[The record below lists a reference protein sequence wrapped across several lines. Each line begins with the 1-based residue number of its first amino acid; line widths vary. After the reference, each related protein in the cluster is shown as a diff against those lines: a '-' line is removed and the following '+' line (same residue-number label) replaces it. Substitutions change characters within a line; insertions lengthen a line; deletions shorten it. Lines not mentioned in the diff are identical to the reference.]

1 MKPILKQSLKRLGIT
16 ALVYGFFAVCVQG
29 IGAIL
34 LLVGFTCSK
43 NFSPDYE
50 KYHLWGS
57 IALWGICFFAIFM
70 RVDEVT
76 NKLCDKY
83 APINFEE

>member
-43 NFSPDYE
+43 NFSPEYE
-50 KYHLWGS
+50 KYHLLGS

-70 RVDEVT
+70 RVDLVT